1 MRSWVEHQAG
11 VLVWGSRVE
20 HQAGVLCGGPGWSV
34 RLECLM
40 TGNVALGRPP
50 CLGPADL
57 LAQPVRKK
65 VTVEQRKYRLS
76 GGRALVHWSGH
87 RDVSTWQHET
97 STVSPLLPPPSLL
110 LSSSPPPSLP
120 PSSLPPA
127 VVYHH
132 GLHAAGGHY
141 TSDVRLAQCGGWF
154 SANDTHLKPLAE
166 EQVLKGQCKEVNK
179 VAYLLCYR
187 RSTE

>member
-1 MRSWVEHQAG
+1 
-11 VLVWGSRVE
+11 
-20 HQAGVLCGGPGWSV
+20 
-34 RLECLM
+34 M
-40 TGNVALGRPP
+40 TGSVALGRPP

-76 GGRALVHWSGH
+76 GGEALVQWSGH
-87 RDVSTWQHET
+87 CDISTWQHET
-97 STVSPLLPPPSLL
+97 SIVSP
-110 LSSSPPPSLP
+110 
-120 PSSLPPA
+120 LPPA

-154 SANDTHLKPLAE
+154 SANDTHLKQLAE
-166 EQVLKGQCKEVNK
+166 EQVLKGQCKELNK